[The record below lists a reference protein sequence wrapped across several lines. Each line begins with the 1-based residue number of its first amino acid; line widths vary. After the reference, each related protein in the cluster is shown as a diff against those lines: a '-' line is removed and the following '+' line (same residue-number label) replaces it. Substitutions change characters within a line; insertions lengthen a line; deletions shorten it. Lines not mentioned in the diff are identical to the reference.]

1 MDTFENTDDK
11 TTKDCFIYL
20 DSFFKCCTVN
30 HQFGKIYRDSLFDN
44 CNSEIGMFKNCIMSK
59 AVTDN
64 NKKEVYIYYTIYNI
78 YGICTVYYVCIYIYK
93 LYIFLFIQGYL
104 KQLEKDLSNDNN
116 IFILKETPSWLNTS
130 ITKQKQKQ

>member
-64 NKKEVYIYYTIYNI
+64 NKKEAYVPYTMYVYIFTNFISF
-78 YGICTVYYVCIYIYK
+78 CS
-93 LYIFLFIQGYL
+93 YIFIGVF
-104 KQLEKDLSNDNN
+104 
-116 IFILKETPSWLNTS
+116 ETIRKGS
-130 ITKQKQKQ
+130 